1 MTDENKN
8 LNTDNL
14 YTEQEE
20 ALKSFLSSDTEDTPV
35 EDISSTEE
43 LADKDIKKPRKK
55 LPKNILWIIIGTAV
69 VLVIVGIILLL
80 NLLPGDDAQAD
91 LDPGTKMTLTVDE
104 SGEHQAAPLLN
115 KDGELDNNSY
125 GNLLNY
131 VPADITQIDLEN
143 ESGKLSI
150 KCKTAT
156 NGEGSESTDS
166 TTYTL
171 VGFEDITLLSGGP
184 DAIASDVSALD
195 FSSIIDIDGKNASD
209 YGFDNPRAIAKI
221 TYSDDTTA
229 TITVGN
235 DAPTSIGTYVMF
247 GDNKTIYLVAT
258 DAVDGLFYSVL
269 DLIDLN
275 INEAVTNED
284 NSEFESVT
292 LSGSAYPSDIEIRPN
307 EDSAIDST
315 YVMISPQKMYISET
329 EGSAISGSIRGLYA
343 SSAVCVNPTDAQL
356 EKYGLKN
363 PYAKLSAIYPDT
375 TITLRASKPKDDLL
389 YIMADKNIIYQIAAE
404 SVSWV
409 STSIDKLYPDVVI
422 NPNFNSLSNITVKD
436 SSGTYSFDV
445 KTVTEAVTN
454 TEGESENVE
463 NTTAFYNKEKLDHDN
478 FHVFYQNLC
487 NMQSL
492 SKADSVSGSPVIT
505 IDISYSTGRT
515 TDTIKIY
522 ATNSTKYTAV
532 LNDSIC
538 CTIYKSYCT
547 KFTDSVQDLING
559 DTVNSF

>member
-20 ALKSFLSSDTEDTPV
+20 ALKSFLGSDTEDTPV

-43 LADKDIKKPRKK
+43 LADKNIKKPRKK

-69 VLVIVGIILLL
+69 VLIIVGIILLL

-184 DAIASDVSALD
+184 DAIASDVSAID
-195 FSSIIDIDGKNASD
+195 FSSIVDIDGKNASD

-221 TYSDDTTA
+221 TYSDNTTA

-363 PYAKLSAIYPDT
+363 PYAKLTAIYPDT

-492 SKADSVSGSPVIT
+492 SKADSVSGSPAIT
-505 IDISYSTGRT
+505 IDISYSTGRA

>member
-20 ALKSFLSSDTEDTPV
+20 ALKSFLGSDTEDTPV
-35 EDISSTEE
+35 EDVSSTEE

-221 TYSDDTTA
+221 TFSDDTTA

-275 INEAVTNED
+275 INETVTNED
-284 NSEFESVT
+284 NSAFESVT

-363 PYAKLSAIYPDT
+363 PYAKLTAIYPDT

-409 STSIDKLYPDVVI
+409 STSIEKLYPDVVI

-463 NTTAFYNKEKLDHDN
+463 NTTAFYNKEKLDYDN

-492 SKADSVSGSPVIT
+492 SKADSVSGSPAIT
-505 IDISYSTGRT
+505 IDISYSTGRA

-522 ATNSTKYTAV
+522 ATNSTKYIAV